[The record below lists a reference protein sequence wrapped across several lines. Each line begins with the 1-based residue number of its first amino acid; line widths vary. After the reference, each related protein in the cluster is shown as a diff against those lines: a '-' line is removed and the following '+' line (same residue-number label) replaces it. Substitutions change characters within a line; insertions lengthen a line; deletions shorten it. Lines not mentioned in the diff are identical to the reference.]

1 MSSLR
6 AVGGEARDPAPGGTR
21 VCCIIGWPVEHS
33 LSPAMHNAA
42 FRAAGL
48 DWVYVPL
55 PVEPDDVGAAV
66 AGIRALGIAGA
77 NVTMPHK
84 RAVIEHLDEV
94 SGEAGRIG
102 AVNVIV
108 RAGERLIGA
117 NTDGAGFLRF
127 LRRTAGVDPAGSR
140 ALLLG
145 SGGAARG
152 VGVALADAGASVLVA
167 ARDPVRG
174 GEVANAIGPHAAVV
188 PFDDAREALADADLV
203 VNATPVGQEDGS
215 TPVDTDGIAAR
226 HLVIDLVYSP
236 PSTPLLDVARARGAR
251 AYNGLGMLV
260 EQAALAFELWTGRPA
275 PAGTMSAAALRVI
288 AGGDAGEAPM

>member
-1 MSSLR
+1 MSGLR

-42 FRAAGL
+42 FRVTGL

-66 AGIRALGIAGA
+66 AGIRALGIVGV

-84 RAVIEHLDEV
+84 RSVIEHLDEV
-94 SGEAGRIG
+94 SGEAERIG

-108 RAGERLIGA
+108 RSGNRLIGA
-117 NTDGAGFLRF
+117 NTDGAGFVRF
-127 LRRTAGVDPAGSR
+127 LRRTAGIDPAGSR

-145 SGGAARG
+145 AGGAARG

-167 ARDPVRG
+167 ARDMPRG
-174 GEVANAIGPHAAVV
+174 TEVANAIGTHAAAV
-188 PFDDAREALADADLV
+188 PFAHAGEALADADV
-203 VNATPVGQEDGS
+203 VINATPIGQDERG
-215 TPVDTDGIAAR
+215 TPLDPGGIEAR
-226 HLVIDLVYSP
+226 HIVVDLLYAP
-236 PSTPLLDVARARGAR
+236 PSTPLLDAARARGAR

-275 PAGTMSAAALRVI
+275 PSETMSAAALRVI
-288 AGGDAGEAPM
+288 AGGEAGEPSL